1 MRRRLGK
8 TTNPKLP
15 QDVSYKLENM
25 VRQMPTQKVRRRLG
39 KWQVKSQRKRQAQ
52 VGKAGVAKIN
62 AERKAQAGEDGE
74 QEVRRR
80 LEKIVWQRPTRT

>member
-1 MRRRLGK
+1 MQAGEYGAADANAESKTQAGK
-8 TTNPKLP
+8 MT
-15 QDVSYKLENM
+15 S
-25 VRQMPTQKVRRRLG
+25 
-39 KWQVKSQRKRQAQ
+39 KSQRKRQAQ